1 MIGGNPNDF
10 LDRIYSC
17 QDTIYIYNGIK
28 YWFQGYMPD
37 SNTVHMEVI
46 QYQPANNKEIWSH
59 DAATIEQCK
68 QAFIAAPLFNGKTF
82 WDAEQDIEWV
92 DD

>member
-1 MIGGNPNDF
+1 
-10 LDRIYSC
+10 
-17 QDTIYIYNGIK
+17 
-28 YWFQGYMPD
+28 MPD

-59 DAATIEQCK
+59 DATTIEQCK
-68 QAFIAAPLFNGKTF
+68 QAFIDAPLFDGKTF